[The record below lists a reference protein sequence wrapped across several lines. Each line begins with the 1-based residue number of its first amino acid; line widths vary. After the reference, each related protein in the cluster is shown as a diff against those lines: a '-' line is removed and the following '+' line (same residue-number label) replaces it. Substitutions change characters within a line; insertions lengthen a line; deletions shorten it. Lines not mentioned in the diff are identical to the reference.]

1 MHCYTFQLNHHRP
14 TDDVHVYIGVTR
26 PDTRPISVADG
37 WARLE
42 CAFSHFPTQSPQ
54 TDQRRI
60 HLHRKKNTKT
70 HLRLKGNVKKS
81 DEKQEM
87 RSIESDR
94 NSLQFA
100 CQGARTVSTF
110 ITLFSRVHAT
120 LQPTLSVGRLVYR
133 SVTLSFFFSFYGI
146 LSHFRSF

>member
-1 MHCYTFQLNHHRP
+1 MPKNSLFLEQGRIHGQYQSRTGGQ
-14 TDDVHVYIGVTR
+14 
-26 PDTRPISVADG
+26 G
-37 WARLE
+37 WK

-110 ITLFSRVHAT
+110 ITS
-120 LQPTLSVGRLVYR
+120 
-133 SVTLSFFFSFYGI
+133 
-146 LSHFRSF
+146 